1 MKKII
6 EDLYLENEYKNC
18 LVNPYHGYLSA
29 LENTLEVKIIE
40 SICDVGTRVG
50 NLLYFIKKKYPKIE
64 IKGYDYFKWSQQYAH
79 QSVSEYIQLFDL
91 SKPLIDFKTFNL
103 VNCTE
108 VGEHLPKESE
118 DIFIDNLCKLSND
131 ILIVSWSNEVSE
143 QHLNPRNKSY
153 IINKISK
160 KGFQEWSDM
169 THNLKFFLR
178 KNIKHETFPWWHE
191 SIMVFKKRKF
201 LESNSKWFIQGCAN
215 NNNIKGLKF
224 KYSGVYMQKQLMN
237 LRDKIYLNVSNKKPL
252 SIMRLGDGDAY
263 FMHAFP
269 IGSAKPGNRA
279 TKFEYSEKNN
289 LKDFR
294 MGIYRADLVTTEIN
308 YFTNG
313 SLYVSLLLEIL
324 YKIFPNFHKSKF
336 QKNWKFN
343 RFFFYIFKF
352 SSEVF
357 SFYLARLIFSPI
369 FYVLKKKLNVNDNFP
384 LIAKYQKI
392 NSESVYALVANRLIF
407 RMFPENEIL
416 LVGQEE
422 KINAIKKLLDHKQY
436 RDYLGISFFSGFVH
450 IPKVGAADNEEQI
463 LNDIKKAAALYNP
476 KIILIGAGSSKL
488 YLIPRIRYFSD
499 AVVIDIGAGIDA
511 LAGVISQDRPYFA
524 DWINFK
530 SNNINYSNMDLMDLK
545 NPERDSGK
553 YKKVL
558 LNNL

>member
-1 MKKII
+1 
-6 EDLYLENEYKNC
+6 
-18 LVNPYHGYLSA
+18 
-29 LENTLEVKIIE
+29 
-40 SICDVGTRVG
+40 
-50 NLLYFIKKKYPKIE
+50 
-64 IKGYDYFKWSQQYAH
+64 
-79 QSVSEYIQLFDL
+79 
-91 SKPLIDFKTFNL
+91 
-103 VNCTE
+103 
-108 VGEHLPKESE
+108 
-118 DIFIDNLCKLSND
+118 
-131 ILIVSWSNEVSE
+131 
-143 QHLNPRNKSY
+143 
-153 IINKISK
+153 
-160 KGFQEWSDM
+160 
-169 THNLKFFLR
+169 
-178 KNIKHETFPWWHE
+178 
-191 SIMVFKKRKF
+191 
-201 LESNSKWFIQGCAN
+201 
-215 NNNIKGLKF
+215 
-224 KYSGVYMQKQLMN
+224 
-237 LRDKIYLNVSNKKPL
+237 
-252 SIMRLGDGDAY
+252 MRLGDGDAY

-279 TKFEYSEKNN
+279 TKFDYSEKNN

-392 NSESVYALVANRLIF
+392 NTESVYALVANRLIF

-463 LNDIKKAAALYNP
+463 LNDIKKAVALHNP

-530 SNNINYSNMDLMDLK
+530 SNNIDYTSMDIMDLK

-558 LNNL
+558 LDK

>member
-1 MKKII
+1 
-6 EDLYLENEYKNC
+6 
-18 LVNPYHGYLSA
+18 
-29 LENTLEVKIIE
+29 
-40 SICDVGTRVG
+40 
-50 NLLYFIKKKYPKIE
+50 
-64 IKGYDYFKWSQQYAH
+64 
-79 QSVSEYIQLFDL
+79 
-91 SKPLIDFKTFNL
+91 
-103 VNCTE
+103 
-108 VGEHLPKESE
+108 
-118 DIFIDNLCKLSND
+118 
-131 ILIVSWSNEVSE
+131 
-143 QHLNPRNKSY
+143 
-153 IINKISK
+153 
-160 KGFQEWSDM
+160 
-169 THNLKFFLR
+169 
-178 KNIKHETFPWWHE
+178 
-191 SIMVFKKRKF
+191 
-201 LESNSKWFIQGCAN
+201 
-215 NNNIKGLKF
+215 
-224 KYSGVYMQKQLMN
+224 MN

-294 MGIYRADLVTTEIN
+294 MGIYRVDLVTTEIN

-384 LIAKYQKI
+384 LITKYQKI
-392 NSESVYALVANRLIF
+392 NTESVYALVANRLIF
-407 RMFPENEIL
+407 RMFPDNEIL

-422 KINAIKKLLDHKQY
+422 KMNAIKKLMEYKQY
-436 RDYLGISFFSGFVH
+436 RDYLGISFFSGFVCV
-450 IPKVGAADNEEQI
+450 PKVGAADNEEQI
-463 LNDIKKAAALYNP
+463 LNDIKKAVDLHKP
-476 KIILIGAGSSKL
+476 KIILIGVGSAKL
-488 YLIPRIRYFSD
+488 YILPRIRFLSD

-558 LNNL
+558 LNNF

>member
-1 MKKII
+1 MKNNI
-6 EDLYLENEYKNC
+6 EDLYIEDEYKND
-18 LVNPYHGYLSA
+18 LKNAYHAYLSA
-29 LENTLEVKIIE
+29 LENVFDLKIID

-50 NLLYFIKKKYPKIE
+50 NLLYFAKKKYPKIE
-64 IKGYDYFKWSQQYAH
+64 IIGYDYFEWAKQYAH
-79 QSVSEYIQLFDL
+79 PTVSEYIKILDL
-91 SKPLIDFKTFNL
+91 SKPLKNFKTFNL

-108 VGEHLPKESE
+108 VGEHIPKEFE
-118 DIFIDNLCKLSND
+118 GIFIDNICKLSND
-131 ILIVSWSNEVSE
+131 ILILSWSNEVLDT
-143 QHLNPRNKSY
+143 HLNPQKKSY
-153 IINKISK
+153 IIKKIIN
-160 KGFQEWSDM
+160 KGFQEWNEKSSE
-169 THNLKFFLR
+169 LGFFL
-178 KNIKHETFPWWHE
+178 KEKIQHDAFPWWCK
-191 SIMVFKKRKF
+191 SIMVFKKKKF
-201 LESNSKWFIQGCAN
+201 LESHSKWFVQGCAN
-215 NNNIKGLKF
+215 NNSIKGLKF
-224 KYSGVYMQKQLMN
+224 NYYGVSLQKQLMN

-294 MGIYRADLVTTEIN
+294 KGIYRADLVTTEIN

-384 LIAKYQKI
+384 LITKYQKI
-392 NSESVYALVANRLIF
+392 NTESVYALVANRLIF
-407 RMFPENEIL
+407 RMFPDNKIL

-422 KINAIKKLLDHKQY
+422 KMNAIKKLMEYKQY
-436 RDYLGISFFSGFVH
+436 RDYLGISFFSGFVCV
-450 IPKVGAADNEEQI
+450 PKVGAADNEEQI
-463 LNDIKKAAALYNP
+463 LNDIKKAVDLHKP
-476 KIILIGAGSSKL
+476 KIILIGVGSAKL
-488 YLIPRIRYFSD
+488 YILPRIRFLSD

-530 SNNINYSNMDLMDLK
+530 SNNIDYTSMDIMDLK

-558 LNNL
+558 LNNF